1 MEEGRSWQ
9 ITLSSISL
17 GLGSL
22 VGNKAKEKGREVGGE
37 RGIPSQIQ

>member
-1 MEEGRSWQ
+1 MEEGRPWK

-22 VGNKAKEKGREVGGE
+22 VGKKAKEKGREVGGE